1 MSDLKSRIAAANLQT
16 VDTILRAQPI
26 WVDVRPALDVVP
38 GMAPNMIL
46 HSSPRIEWERMCG
59 AQRNGIIGAALFE
72 KLAPTREEAIKRIE
86 KGEILFDTC
95 HNHAAVGAGAGIV
108 SAATPMVVI
117 ENKGFGNRAFCPVS
131 ESGALQALKWGWYDE
146 KVELHLRW
154 LADVFGPVLQA
165 GIQRMGG
172 LDVKSILAKAVQ
184 MGDECHNRSVA
195 ASHLFYKELMPH
207 LLRCD
212 VEQDALLQSVDFLSK
227 MDHFFLHVTMAAG
240 KAMIEPARNIPYSCV
255 VTAMARNGV
264 EFGIQVS
271 GLGDEWFR
279 APANPVDGLF
289 FRAEWGPDDAA
300 LDLGD
305 SSITEVIGLGGMIQA
320 TAPTVQQYVK
330 GSMADAVRNTAE
342 AREICVGV
350 NHDLQI
356 PNLDFAGAPIGIDIR
371 KVVQTGI
378 TPILDTAITNKMG
391 GLIGAGQARAP
402 KACFDK
408 ALRAFL
414 TKYATS

>member
-1 MSDLKSRIAAANLQT
+1 MTDLKNRIAAANQQT
-16 VDTILRAQPI
+16 VDVILRGQPV
-26 WVDVRPALDVVP
+26 WVDVQPAIDALP
-38 GMAPNMIL
+38 GMTPNMIL
-46 HSSPRIEWERMCG
+46 HSSPRIEWDRMCG
-59 AQRNGIIGAALFE
+59 AHQNGIIGAALFE
-72 KLAPTREEAIKRIE
+72 GLASDHEDAIMRIQRGDIE
-86 KGEILFDTC
+86 YDTC

-108 SAATPMVVI
+108 SASTPVI
-117 ENKGFGNRAFCPVS
+117 VIDNKSFGNRAFCPVS

-146 KVELHLRW
+146 KVDSHLRW
-154 LADVFGPVLQA
+154 LSDVFSPVLQA
-165 GIQRMGG
+165 GIRQMGG
-172 LDVKSILAKAVQ
+172 VDVRSIIAKAVQ

-195 ASHLFYKELMPH
+195 ASHLFYKDLMPH

-212 VEQDALLQSVDFLSK
+212 IEEQPLLQSVDFLSK
-227 MDHFFLHVTMAAG
+227 SDHFFLHVTMASA
-240 KAMIEPARNIPYSCV
+240 KAILEPAKNIPHSCV

-271 GLGDEWFR
+271 GLGEEWFC
-279 APANPVDGLF
+279 APANPVEGLF

-320 TAPTVQQYVK
+320 TAPTVQQYVN
-330 GSMADAVRNTAE
+330 GTLADAFRNTAE

-350 NHDLQI
+350 NHDFQI
-356 PNLDFAGAPIGIDIR
+356 PNLDFAGAPVGIDIR
-371 KVVQTGI
+371 RVVQTGI
-378 TPILDTAITNKMG
+378 TPILDTAITNKAG

-402 KACFDK
+402 KACFEK

-414 TKYATS
+414 AKYAAG